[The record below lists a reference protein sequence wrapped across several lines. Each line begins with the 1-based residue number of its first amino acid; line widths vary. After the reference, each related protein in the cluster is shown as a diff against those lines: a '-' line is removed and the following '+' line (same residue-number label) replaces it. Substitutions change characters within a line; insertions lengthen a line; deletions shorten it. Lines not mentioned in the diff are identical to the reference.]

1 MTTKIR
7 YNVHTS
13 NKYSVFDSEA
23 SEDEIGIK
31 NKVKTKHSKE
41 LNRGKSNEEKKSN
54 MMNSNDITNATGIKG
69 ANPMLKPTVEKKI
82 ITPLNDRDK
91 HIIPSL
97 NDMVNERAYRNY
109 RENVLNKKNE
119 KKKTSR
125 FIVGGGSIGTV
136 STNGVAANS
145 VSKGARNHDNK
156 LGVDRRPYN
165 SSYRHEKYDY
175 KERTVDYDDTSP
187 KYDKFKKGEGHD
199 YRNKGSYYEGVRKT
213 RKQESITIDFDMY
226 RRQQEKKMNSNN
238 KNSDVNESRKKE
250 ENTEKGERINSN
262 TRRGETEEEHKEKS
276 EHPKKKVLNMYQFI
290 SEERRKTERVPGFY
304 KSYRGYRRGGVGYG
318 MGEDRY
324 RSYNN
329 KSKITIDENILKNR
343 DPPNIYDTRAFP
355 SLTTSK

>member
-31 NKVKTKHSKE
+31 NKIKTKNSKE
-41 LNRGKSNEEKKSN
+41 LSRGKINEEKKSN
-54 MMNSNDITNATGIKG
+54 MMSSDEITNTSGIKS
-69 ANPMLKPTVEKKI
+69 ANPIPKPTVEKKI
-82 ITPLNDRDK
+82 PTPLNDRDK

-109 RENVLNKKNE
+109 RENVLNKKND
-119 KKKTSR
+119 KKKTSK
-125 FIVGGGSIGTV
+125 FIVGGGNIGTV
-136 STNGVAANS
+136 STNGIAANS
-145 VSKGARNHDNK
+145 FFKGSRNYDYK
-156 LGVDRRPYN
+156 PSMDRRPYN

-175 KERTVDYDDTSP
+175 RERTLDYDETSP
-187 KYDKFKKGEGHD
+187 KYDKFKRGEGYD
-199 YRNKGSYYEGVRKT
+199 YRNRGSYYEGVRKS

-226 RRQQEKKMNSNN
+226 RRQQEKKMNSSN
-238 KNSDVNESRKKE
+238 KNVDAGESRKKE
-250 ENTEKGERINSN
+250 EGTEKSERVSSN
-262 TRRGETEEEHKEKS
+262 TRRGETEEEHKT

-290 SEERRKTERVPGFY
+290 SEERKKTERIPGFY
-304 KSYRGYRRGGVGYG
+304 KSYRGYRRGGVGSG
-318 MGEDRY
+318 TGDDRY